1 MHSVFCFKRF
11 AVRQESSSM
20 KVNTDAVLLGAWAG
34 IPSGNEPFFFLD
46 IGTGTGVIAL
56 MIAQRLSDLKL
67 NFRATAI
74 DPDHNSINESAFNF
88 ANSPWA
94 SSLSAKEMTL
104 EEFMLME
111 KGDCFDIIVTNPPFF
126 SNSLKS
132 PSLRKSASRHNDI
145 LPFSTIVKASE
156 YLLKQDGKLSLI
168 LPEEERLHFMSE
180 INKAAVASA
189 PSLFLTRICQVKT
202 LPCKEAKRA
211 LMEFTKF
218 PADKS
223 VMDVGGI
230 IREELCI
237 YNSDRTSKS
246 MEYEKLIGDFYLE

>member
-126 SNSLKS
+126 TNSLKS
-132 PSLRKSASRHNDI
+132 SSSRKSASRHNEI

-180 INKAAVASA
+180 INKAAVASG

-202 LPCKEAKRA
+202 LPCKEVKRV

-246 MEYEKLIGDFYLE
+246 MEYKKLIEDFYLE